1 MLQTNYY
8 YLFPSLFQIE
18 KKIDKRKINKVLNRK
33 RVQGA
38 CTALPAGSSSCSLP
52 WGSASTRGF
61 VGGFHE
67 QHPWA
72 LCFVMGSVT
81 QVFFQK
87 NSGGSLTMVETS
99 VMILVSTLDPCL
111 TLGTAGSE
119 SWVAA
124 SPNLYTVSLIFALN
138 STHTFVF
145 NPFIKSSLGH
155 CYSSSNVSCWDS
167 DGTCS
172 YMIPHAL
179 LLFSDPWN
187 LHLVLAYMAI
197 PSVLTWASE
206 GNNLPIEWNL
216 PSSVGVPLTENISIQ
231 QQL

>member
-1 MLQTNYY
+1 MLAQHCQPTP
-8 YLFPSLFQIE
+8 LPALC
-18 KKIDKRKINKVLNRK
+18 R
-33 RVQGA
+33 G
-38 CTALPAGSSSCSLP
+38 ALPPPEAL
-52 WGSASTRGF
+52 WEDSTK
-61 VGGFHE
+61 
-67 QHPWA
+67 QHSWA

-87 NSGGSLTMVETS
+87 NSGGSLTMVETC
-99 VMILVSTLDPCL
+99 VMILVTTLDPCL

-145 NPFIKSSLGH
+145 NPYIKPSLGH

-179 LLFSDPWN
+179 LLFFWPMKAPSCFG
-187 LHLVLAYMAI
+187 LH
-197 PSVLTWASE
+197 
-206 GNNLPIEWNL
+206 GHPICPDLGFW
-216 PSSVGVPLTENISIQ
+216 G
-231 QQL
+231 